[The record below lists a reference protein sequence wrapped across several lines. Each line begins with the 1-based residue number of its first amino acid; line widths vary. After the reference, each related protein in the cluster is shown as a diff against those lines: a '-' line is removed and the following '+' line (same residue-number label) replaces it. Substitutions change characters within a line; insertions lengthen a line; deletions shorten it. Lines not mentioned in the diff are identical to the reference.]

1 MAPVMLEVRQA
12 ARGLVRNPGYSVG
25 VLLTLALGIGTA
37 AAVFALIDGV
47 LLKPL
52 PYPDAE
58 RLVLIRQQN
67 LQDEW
72 NTSVVDFRAVR
83 EQATGFEAAAAMWA
97 MDVIVTDVP
106 EPQWVGARW
115 VTADYFD
122 VMGIRP
128 ARGRAFNPG
137 EDAPDAGP
145 VVILSHDFAG
155 RRFGAADPL
164 GRSVTVDGVVHTVV
178 GVMPRG
184 VERLAGMRADLWAAL
199 RVEEPERRG
208 PFFLN
213 TVARLKPGV
222 TTEQATAELTAIS
235 RRIFPLWQQGFQDET
250 ARLIARSLQGA
261 IVGDSGRF
269 LWIAFAAVLAVL
281 LIAVVNIANLVLMRA
296 TERLGDLSV
305 RAALGATRRRLAR
318 FLIVESLLLA
328 AAGGLLG
335 AGLATVLLDL
345 YRALGPELPRLAEV
359 AVDLRVVAFVGVV
372 VLATGVFFGIAPLLF
387 TRVDDLTVPRS
398 TARAGGG
405 AGSLLRSGLVTLEFA
420 LALPLVIAA
429 GLLLNSL
436 LQLQRVDPGFDTERL
451 LTARVRLLDTAYPDE
466 PARLRFWNRALAELR
481 GLPGVVSAS
490 VANGIPP
497 DNPWSANN
505 FDLVGRPAVQGRQPM
520 SPWTAV
526 SDGFFKAL
534 GVPVVEGRGFD
545 SRDTADTEP
554 VLLVSDA
561 WAKRFFPGESAVGKQ
576 LYEGG
581 DLTTPV
587 TIIGVTGDV
596 KFAGLDQ
603 PGETVYAP
611 LSQGWPNNPA
621 YLYLRTRGDPLT
633 LVEPMRA
640 TLERLDPVL
649 VPTEVTTME
658 RRLRDSLGDERH
670 WAAIIVG
677 FALAAVLL
685 AAVGVSGVLAYY
697 VSRQRKEIGIRL
709 ALGAD
714 AAGVL
719 AMVMRRGLACAV
731 AGSVIGIVLAMLL
744 TRGLESLLFEVG
756 RADPLTLAGACALM
770 LVIGLLASWL
780 PARRAA
786 RVDAAV
792 ALRAE

>member
-1 MAPVMLEVRQA
+1 
-12 ARGLVRNPGYSVG
+12 
-25 VLLTLALGIGTA
+25 
-37 AAVFALIDGV
+37 
-47 LLKPL
+47 
-52 PYPDAE
+52 
-58 RLVLIRQQN
+58 
-67 LQDEW
+67 
-72 NTSVVDFRAVR
+72 
-83 EQATGFEAAAAMWA
+83 
-97 MDVIVTDVP
+97 
-106 EPQWVGARW
+106 
-115 VTADYFD
+115 
-122 VMGIRP
+122 
-128 ARGRAFNPG
+128 
-137 EDAPDAGP
+137 
-145 VVILSHDFAG
+145 
-155 RRFGAADPL
+155 
-164 GRSVTVDGVVHTVV
+164 
-178 GVMPRG
+178 
-184 VERLAGMRADLWAAL
+184 
-199 RVEEPERRG
+199 
-208 PFFLN
+208 
-213 TVARLKPGV
+213 
-222 TTEQATAELTAIS
+222 
-235 RRIFPLWQQGFQDET
+235 
-250 ARLIARSLQGA
+250 
-261 IVGDSGRF
+261 
-269 LWIAFAAVLAVL
+269 
-281 LIAVVNIANLVLMRA
+281 
-296 TERLGDLSV
+296 
-305 RAALGATRRRLAR
+305 
-318 FLIVESLLLA
+318 
-328 AAGGLLG
+328 
-335 AGLATVLLDL
+335 
-345 YRALGPELPRLAEV
+345 
-359 AVDLRVVAFVGVV
+359 
-372 VLATGVFFGIAPLLF
+372 VFFGIAPLLF